1 MSKLL
6 TTLCAVA
13 FVFAVSVT
21 VPRTGEPVFGPNEN
35 IEIARGGYGAGGGWG
50 R

>member
-13 FVFAVSVT
+13 FVFAVGVT
-21 VPRTGEPVFGPNEN
+21 VPRTGEFVLLPNTD
-35 IEIARGGYGAGGGWG
+35 IEIARGGGGGYG
-50 R
+50 